1 MDSKDL
7 EGLRHIRICRRP
19 PAQLPQPGA
28 QIRLECVG
36 SYNLDLEIGDR
47 RGFSTYTLR
56 EVPIF
61 LVDAF
66 KLLRL
71 HGMAVEGIFRKEGNI
86 NRIKNV
92 WPTYFGCKDIPEQC
106 NTHDICTMIKRFFRE
121 LKTPLL
127 VSQQT
132 ELLQVAVQF
141 DGRER
146 VEKLLEAVRQLPPG
160 QLGTFSF
167 LMRQLKYFGEN
178 HEKGHHMTA
187 ENLALVFAP
196 TLFRDD
202 FPASA
207 VKKKKGS
214 QENLISSACSDNEL
228 KVAILVD
235 LIDNAQKIGVPR
247 DYYIASRRP
256 SDVLDKSRSY
266 KISFSGHLVGVPPRS
281 SSARPSPRHHAFV
294 VNDDIPK
301 VKPPVKGSSLKND
314 EEAKASQLR
323 RGRRSSSTVREIFT
337 TISNKVLRRG
347 LSPGGL
353 PRRASEDSEG
363 GTEMTDTG
371 FTSDPGSKK
380 KYKVGNL
387 FCGAKKL
394 FNNRSNYTSLQ
405 KAPVA
410 KSSTD
415 GVSRVYVDEEE
426 IVDGRSALRFK
437 RSEDEAAHGGITKVL
452 SFENIEAENAT
463 STPNATPVKIR
474 QHASGLKKSS
484 SRRNSDDDSMVTTQ
498 RRSRRESPRKHL
510 TVNSKVKPVSP
521 VRGGASSWVTASPA
535 DEPSEMN
542 TKQISSASVRRR
554 ESDEKK
560 TISGKVV
567 KRNSSKG
574 SKCSS
579 VSSPKAIDPSIS
591 LLDDCG
597 VSQPGRVGDQR
608 RRHTT
613 PVRPSALRR
622 NQPNTLTTGLKAAQ
636 VHIRASV
643 RRRES
648 DEKKTISGKVV
659 KRNSSKGS
667 KCSSVSSPKA
677 IDPSISLLDDCGVSQ
692 PGRVGDQRRRHTT
705 PVRPSALRRN
715 QPNTLTTGLKA
726 AQVHIRDRRST
737 TSFGSRIEENGS
749 LRRGDKKKRGS
760 SGALSCSEGSR
771 QNSDEENDTVVLSP
785 VVDANAILQQKGLES
800 RERRAK
806 RHKRREESASSKR
819 PERLLSREMISSNL
833 LDDVTNEL
841 ERLERGRGD
850 AASGGAMSSL
860 TLLANGYPSP
870 FAHSPS
876 KTVTTSA
883 YASGRV
889 HTASS
894 VKGNGTAVAVSYSS
908 TESSSL
914 MTSSSV
920 CASPA
925 STQASS
931 ASDSQKLKRRSSMEN
946 SRRSPSKKP
955 PSCGST
961 THRRNTTAITAPTAS
976 YDIASS
982 PWRSNTDAVPY
993 KVKSISVEGDSMR
1006 ICRKAR
1012 LIGQQH
1018 AVDESEFA
1026 QSDDIKKQIIN
1037 ASNNRDIKSGPAHIA
1052 FDARP
1057 SVAYIQQNNR
1067 GIVRQRVNQFAQL
1080 GGTSASD
1087 ETAKMTTRLSAP
1099 MQERYCFDEFVKPAA
1114 PPASHGLRHAERR
1127 RAPSPTCSVSVSAR
1141 ARKFEAL
1148 AKAASERAA
1157 RKGIP
1162 KGGNLA
1168 AKLSRR
1174 AIGERREARVTRHLL
1189 SKSLGK
1195 LELLASCKSSGR
1207 ASLGCLSDMT
1217 AGVHFIH
1224 ASSQQ
1229 SGVHAKEV
1237 KLNRRRLKYVN
1248 PILRTRTRDLCA
1260 VSESQPNV

>member
-256 SDVLDKSRSY
+256 SDVLDKSR
-266 KISFSGHLVGVPPRS
+266 
-281 SSARPSPRHHAFV
+281 HHAFV

-371 FTSDPGSKK
+371 FTSDPE
-380 KYKVGNL
+380 
-387 FCGAKKL
+387 
-394 FNNRSNYTSLQ
+394 

-521 VRGGASSWVTASPA
+521 VRGGASSWVAASPA

-636 VHIRASV
+636 VHIR
-643 RRRES
+643 
-648 DEKKTISGKVV
+648 
-659 KRNSSKGS
+659 
-667 KCSSVSSPKA
+667 
-677 IDPSISLLDDCGVSQ
+677 
-692 PGRVGDQRRRHTT
+692 
-705 PVRPSALRRN
+705 
-715 QPNTLTTGLKA
+715 
-726 AQVHIRDRRST
+726 
-737 TSFGSRIEENGS
+737 ENGS

-760 SGALSCSEGSR
+760 SDALSCSEGSR